1 MKLKIQSKLVLY
13 ILFTA
18 LLVMLATVFYMNR
31 STANEVKYSRSRT
44 LRESVGNSAL
54 KIQSSIMSDISALRS
69 LAASVSGTN
78 TVDEQQR
85 VIIYRKAMNVF
96 LENNPGFN
104 NVKISWELNYIN
116 PGWQKSYG
124 RRIYTFERGDGSI
137 RHTVSEDNLEGDDF
151 SSVYYKVKVNM
162 KEVFTQIA
170 NDNSGNAYITPIY
183 KSTLYI
189 PIVDDED
196 NFCAFVSA
204 DIDVENF
211 NLLVKRCSLYESTVS
226 VLLTDMGQVAGTSL
240 NLYENQTEVVK
251 NIYNYSYEI
260 KTQID
265 STGFCSYPLTDS
277 LGRSLTICAVGVDND
292 VFDHHWTYV
301 SAMPTERLNSPQN
314 TQTVT
319 VFFIIIAG
327 LIAVGIVV
335 YVLTSGVVQF
345 LTKTSSIL
353 GKLSVG
359 NFNAIPDIEAGRMSE
374 LNNIATSLNS
384 LKTGLGRAVTF
395 AEEIGKG
402 NLKASFVPMSETDE
416 LGLSLLGMRDSLNAA
431 SEEDAKRKDMDSKQ
445 NWITVGSAKF
455 GDILRQYN
463 NDMED
468 FSFNIISNL
477 VKYVGANQGGLFVI
491 NDDDKDDVFFEL
503 TAGYAYNIRKML
515 KKKVKPGVG
524 LVGRCILE
532 AESIYINNLPEEYIN
547 ITSGLGEKS
556 PNCLLIVPFKFN
568 NDIYAVAEIASFTE
582 IDQYKQ
588 QFVEEVGHSI
598 ASTIATV
605 KINVRTNKLLKE
617 LKVQSNELASQEE
630 EMRQN
635 MEAMKASQEAMSQK
649 NEEFEQTIDALG
661 QLVCVVTYTPDG
673 KVIDVNSKA
682 VKWLQQPKNYFV
694 DNGED
699 LYVTVSETER
709 TETDDF
715 WLQLRLGRMK
725 TVKKEVKINNL
736 HYTITELYNPVQNYY
751 GKIYKVVC
759 AILEIN
765 VLSPEVPGI
774 I

>member
-18 LLVMLATVFYMNR
+18 LIVFLAAVIYLSLGTSNQVER
-31 STANEVKYSRSRT
+31 SLSRT
-44 LRESVGNSAL
+44 LQESVSNSAL
-54 KIQSSIMSDISALRS
+54 KIQASIDADISALRT

-78 TVDEQQR
+78 SVDELHR
-85 VIIYRKAMNVF
+85 VAIYRSAMNVF
-96 LENNPGFN
+96 LENNPVFN
-104 NVKISWELNYIN
+104 NVKISWEQHYID
-116 PGWQKSYG
+116 PEWQKSFG
-124 RRIYTFERGDGSI
+124 RRIYTFERGDGGI
-137 RHTVSEDNLEGDDF
+137 RHTVTQADMEGDDF
-151 SSVYYKVKVNM
+151 SSAYYKVKVNM
-162 KEVFTQIA
+162 KEMITQIT
-170 NDNSGNAYITPIY
+170 NDNPENTVISPIY
-183 KSTLYI
+183 KSTVYI
-189 PIVDDED
+189 PICDAED

-211 NLLVKRCSLYESTVS
+211 HNLVKRSIRYESFAS
-226 VLLTDMGQVAGTSL
+226 VLLTDMGQIAGTSL
-240 NLYENQTEVVK
+240 NAYDDQTDIVK
-251 NIYNYSYEI
+251 LIYHSSYEI
-260 KTQID
+260 RSEVDSSGYCMYPVSD
-265 STGFCSYPLTDS
+265 STG
-277 LGRSLTICAVGVDND
+277 RNLTICAVGVDND
-292 VFDHHWTYV
+292 IFDYKWTLV
-301 SAMPTERLNSPQN
+301 SAMPQSVAESM
-314 TQTVT
+314 QTSQMV
-319 VFFIIIAG
+319 VLIIIILGG
-327 LIAVGIVV
+327 LIAIGSVV
-335 YVLTSGVVQF
+335 YVLTSGVVSF

-353 GKLSVG
+353 RKLSVG
-359 NFNAIPDIEAGRMSE
+359 NFNAIPDIEASKLSE
-374 LNNIATSLNS
+374 LSNIASSLNA

-402 NLKASFVPMSETDE
+402 NLKAPFVPMSETDE

-445 NWITVGSAKF
+445 NWITIGSAKF

-491 NDDDKDDVFFEL
+491 NDDDKDDVYFEL

-568 NDIYAVAEIASFTE
+568 NDIYAVAEIASFNE
-582 IDQYKQ
+582 IEPYKQ

-617 LKVQSNELASQEE
+617 LKIQSEELASQEE

-635 MEAMKASQEAMSQK
+635 MEAMKASQEAMTQR
-649 NEEFEQTIDALG
+649 NEEYEQTAESIN
-661 QLVCVVTYTPDG
+661 QLVNIITYTPDG
-673 KVIDVNSKA
+673 KVIDVNTKALELLQKPKA
-682 VKWLQQPKNYFV
+682 VFV
-694 DNGED
+694 EGGED
-699 LYVTVSETER
+699 PYVTVQENER
-709 TETDDF
+709 TGTDEF
-715 WLQLRLGRMK
+715 WLQLRLGRQK
-725 TVKKEVKINNL
+725 TVKKEVKINDV
-736 HYTITELYNPVQNYY
+736 HYTLVESYNPVSNYY
-751 GKIYKVVC
+751 GKIYRVVC
-759 AILEIN
+759 VISDVK
-765 VLSPEVPGI
+765 VLSTIEV
-774 I
+774 

>member
-18 LLVMLATVFYMNR
+18 LMVFLAAVIYLSLGTSHQVER
-31 STANEVKYSRSRT
+31 SLERT
-44 LRESVGNSAL
+44 LQESVSNSAL
-54 KIQSSIMSDISALRS
+54 KIQSSIESDISALRT

-78 TVDEQQR
+78 VVDEQHR
-85 VIIYRKAMNVF
+85 VAVYRSALNSF
-96 LENNPGFN
+96 LEKNTVFN
-104 NVKISWELNYIN
+104 NVKISWELHYLQ
-116 PGWQKSYG
+116 PEWQKSFG
-124 RRIYTFERGDGSI
+124 RRIYTFERGDGGI
-137 RHTVSEDNLEGDDF
+137 RHTVTQADMEGDDF
-151 SSVYYKVKVNM
+151 SSAYYKVKVNM
-162 KEVFTQIA
+162 KEMITQIA
-170 NDNSGNAYITPIY
+170 NDNPENTTISPIY
-183 KSTLYI
+183 KSTVYI
-189 PIVDDED
+189 PICDAED

-211 NLLVKRCSLYESTVS
+211 HNLVKRSIRYESYAS
-226 VLLTDMGQVAGTSL
+226 VLLTDMGQIAGTSL
-240 NLYENQTEVVK
+240 NAYDDQTEIVK
-251 NIYNYSYEI
+251 MIYRSSYEI
-260 KTQID
+260 RSEVDSSGFCMYPVTD
-265 STGFCSYPLTDS
+265 STGRNITL
-277 LGRSLTICAVGVDND
+277 CAVGVDND
-292 VFDHHWTYV
+292 VFDRKWTLV
-301 SAMPTERLNSPQN
+301 SAMPQSIAESM
-314 TQTVT
+314 QTSQMVV
-319 VFFIIIAG
+319 VFVIILVG
-327 LIAVGIVV
+327 LIAIGSVV
-335 YVLTSGVVQF
+335 YVLTSGVVSF

-353 GKLSVG
+353 RKLSVG
-359 NFNAIPDIEAGRMSE
+359 NFNAIPDIEASKLSE
-374 LNNIATSLNS
+374 LSNIASSLNA

-402 NLKASFVPMSETDE
+402 NLKAPFVPMSETDE

-445 NWITVGSAKF
+445 NWITIGSAKF

-491 NDDDKDDVFFEL
+491 NDDDKDNVYFEL

-568 NDIYAVAEIASFTE
+568 NDIYAVAEIASFNE
-582 IDQYKQ
+582 IEPYKQ

-617 LKVQSNELASQEE
+617 LKIQSEELASQEE

-635 MEAMKASQEAMSQK
+635 MEAMKASQEAMTQR
-649 NEEFEQTIDALG
+649 NEEYEQTAESIN
-661 QLVCVVTYTPDG
+661 QLVYIITYTPDG
-673 KVIDVNSKA
+673 KLIDVNTKA
-682 VKWLQQPKNYFV
+682 LELLQRPKSVFV
-694 DNGED
+694 EGGDD
-699 LYVTVSETER
+699 PYITVHENER
-709 TETDDF
+709 TGTDEF
-715 WLQLRLGRMK
+715 WLQLRLGRQK
-725 TVKKEVKINNL
+725 TVKKEVKINDT
-736 HYTITELYNPVQNYY
+736 HYTLVESYNPVSNYY

-759 AILEIN
+759 IISDVK
-765 VLSPEVPGI
+765 VLSTVEA
-774 I
+774 

>member
-1 MKLKIQSKLVLY
+1 MKLKIQQKLVLY

-18 LLVMLATVFYMNR
+18 LLVFVGAVVYLGY
-31 STANEVKYSRSRT
+31 STSASVQRT
-44 LRESVGNSAL
+44 LKRTVQESVSNSAL
-54 KIQSSIMSDISALRS
+54 KIQSSIESDISALRS
-69 LAASVSGTN
+69 LAASISGTYRI
-78 TVDEQQR
+78 DEKER
-85 VIIYRKAMNVF
+85 VEIYRSAMNVF
-96 LENNPGFN
+96 LENSPVFN
-104 NVKISWELNYIN
+104 NVKISWELSYLD
-116 PGWQKSYG
+116 PDWQKSFG
-124 RRIYTFERGDGSI
+124 RRVYTFERGDGNI
-137 RHTVSEDNLEGDDF
+137 RHSVTQEDTEGVDF
-151 SSVYYKVKVNM
+151 SSVYYKVKVNV
-162 KEVFTQIA
+162 KELFTPIT
-170 NDNSGNAYITPIY
+170 NENPESSIITPIY
-183 KSTLYI
+183 KSTVYI
-189 PIVDDED
+189 PITDNED

-211 NLLVKRCSLYESTVS
+211 NSLLKNTIQYESFAS
-226 VLLTDMGQVAGTSL
+226 VLLTDMGQVAGSSI
-240 NLYENQTEVVK
+240 NSYENQTNVVRD
-251 NIYNYSYEI
+251 IYQSAYEI
-260 KTQID
+260 RAEVDSAGFCMYNETD
-265 STGFCSYPLTDS
+265 STGKEITV
-277 LGRSLTICAVGVDND
+277 CAVAVDND
-292 VFDHHWTYV
+292 VFDHKWTFV
-301 SAMPTERLNSPQN
+301 SAMSSKVDDSIQSSQL
-314 TQTVT
+314 VILIL
-319 VFFIIIAG
+319 IILAG
-327 LIAVGIVV
+327 LFAIGIVV
-335 YVLTSGVVQF
+335 WVLTSGVVTF

-359 NFNAIPDIEAGRMSE
+359 NFNAIPDIEASKLSE
-374 LNNIATSLNS
+374 LSNIAHSLNA

-402 NLKASFVPMSETDE
+402 NLNAQFVPMSQTDE

-445 NWITVGSAKF
+445 NWITVGTAKF

-491 NDDDKDDVFFEL
+491 NDDDKDNVFFEL

-515 KKKVKPGVG
+515 KKNVQPGVG

-568 NDIYAVAEIASFTE
+568 NDIYAVAEIASFNE
-582 IDQYKQ
+582 IEPYKQ

-617 LKVQSNELASQEE
+617 LKIQSEELASQEE

-635 MEAMKASQEAMSQK
+635 MEAMKASQESMTQR
-649 NEEFEQTIDALG
+649 NEEYEQTSESLN
-661 QLVCVVTYTPDG
+661 QLIYLVTYTPEG
-673 KVIDVNSKA
+673 KVIDVNTKA
-682 VKWLQQPKNYFV
+682 VELFQRPKTAFV
-694 DNGED
+694 EGGED
-699 LYVTVSETER
+699 LYITIEESER

-715 WLQLRLGRMK
+715 WLQLRLGRQK
-725 TVKKEVKINNL
+725 TVKKQVKIGDL
-736 HYTITELYNPVQNYY
+736 HYNITETYNSVQNYY

-759 AILEIN
+759 LITDVALASDIK
-765 VLSPEVPGI
+765 
-774 I
+774 

>member
-1 MKLKIQSKLVLY
+1 MKLKIQQKLVLY

-18 LLVMLATVFYMNR
+18 LLVFVAAVVYLGV
-31 STANEVKYSRSRT
+31 STSSEVKHTLKRT
-44 LRESVGNSAL
+44 VHESVSNSAL
-54 KIQSSIMSDISALRS
+54 KIQSSIESDISALRS
-69 LAASVSGTN
+69 LAASISGTYKIDEKER
-78 TVDEQQR
+78 VDL
-85 VIIYRKAMNVF
+85 YRSAMNVF
-96 LENNPGFN
+96 LDNTPVFN
-104 NVKISWELNYIN
+104 NVKISWELHYLDSD
-116 PGWQKSYG
+116 WQKSFG
-124 RRIYTFERGDGSI
+124 RRIYTFERGDGNI
-137 RHTVSEDNLEGDDF
+137 RCSVTQEDTEGDDF

-162 KEVFTQIA
+162 KELLTQIT
-170 NDNSGNAYITPIY
+170 NDNPESSLITPIY
-183 KSTLYI
+183 KSTVYI
-189 PIVDDED
+189 PITDTED

-211 NLLVKRCSLYESTVS
+211 NNIVKKSVRYESSVS
-226 VLLTDMGQVAGTSL
+226 VLLTDMGQIAGSSI
-240 NLYENQTEVVK
+240 NFYENVNTDVIK
-251 NIYNYSYEI
+251 NIYQSAYEI
-260 KTQID
+260 GAEVDSAGFCMYNQTD
-265 STGFCSYPLTDS
+265 STGNEITV
-277 LGRSLTICAVGVDND
+277 CAVGVEND
-292 VFDHHWTYV
+292 IFDHKWTFV
-301 SAMPTERLNSPQN
+301 SAMPSYVDDTIQASQLVIEFL
-314 TQTVT
+314 
-319 VFFIIIAG
+319 IIIIG
-327 LIAVGIVV
+327 LIAIGIIVW
-335 YVLTSGVVQF
+335 VLTSGVVSF

-359 NFNAIPDIEAGRMSE
+359 NFNAIPDIEASKLSE
-374 LNNIATSLNS
+374 LSNIAHSLNA

-402 NLKASFVPMSETDE
+402 NLNAQFEPMSQTDE

-491 NDDDKDDVFFEL
+491 NDDDKDNVFFEL

-515 KKKVKPGVG
+515 KKNVQPGVG

-556 PNCLLIVPFKFN
+556 PSCLLIVPFKFN

-582 IDQYKQ
+582 IEPYKQ

-617 LKVQSNELASQEE
+617 LKVQSEELASQEE

-635 MEAMKASQEAMSQK
+635 MEAMKASQEAMTQR
-649 NEEFEQTIDALG
+649 NEEYEQTSESLN
-661 QLVCVVTYTPDG
+661 QLIYLVTYTPEG
-673 KVIDVNSKA
+673 KVIDVNTKA
-682 VKWLQQPKNYFV
+682 VDLFQRPKTAFV
-694 DNGED
+694 EGGDD
-699 LYVTVSETER
+699 LYLTIEESER
-709 TETDDF
+709 TGTDDF
-715 WLQLRLGRMK
+715 WLQLRLGRQK
-725 TVKKEVKINNL
+725 TVKKHVKIGDIHYNL
-736 HYTITELYNPVQNYY
+736 TETYNPVQNYY

-759 AILEIN
+759 LITD
-765 VLSPEVPGI
+765 VEVASTVE
-774 I
+774 